1 MSTDQPVIIEFNL
14 GPISCHAFNHDRTEL
29 AVSFNTNVVSIF
41 RKSGSGWTLAW
52 TLEEHDKPVT
62 SVDWAPKSNRIVTC
76 SQDRNAYV
84 WTLDQASQQW
94 KPTLVLLRINRAAT
108 FTRWSPEEDKFAVAS
123 GSRCISVCYFEEDN
137 DWWVGKHIKKPI
149 RSTVL
154 SLDWHPN
161 NVLLAAGCADMKAR
175 VFSAFIKGVDKKPAP
190 SPWGEKLPFNTVCGE
205 FSSGTGGWIH
215 GVAFSPSGDSLAFT
229 GHDSSITVVSPA
241 TGSVQTIRA
250 PYLPYV
256 SVLWLNEN
264 QIVAAGHDCAPH
276 LFENKGQQWA
286 FSVSLDSAV
295 KKADVGFTARDTF
308 RRMDSRAQSTT
319 SSDTEIHSHH
329 QNTINSIRFYAGSRE
344 NLEQYTTSG
353 VDGKLIIWNTSNIAN
368 ILSNLRI

>member
-1 MSTDQPVIIEFNL
+1 MSTEAPIINDFGL
-14 GPISCHAFNHDRTEL
+14 GPISCHAFNQDRTEL
-29 AVSFNTNVVSIF
+29 AVCFNTNVVSIF
-41 RKSGSGWTLAW
+41 RRTGAGWNLAW

-84 WTLDQASQQW
+84 WTLDQTSQHW
-94 KPTLVLLRINRAAT
+94 KPALVLLRINRAAT
-108 FTRWSPEEDKFAVAS
+108 FVRWSPEEDKFAVAS

-137 DWWVGKHIKKPI
+137 DWWASKHIKKPI

-175 VFSAFIKGVDKKPAP
+175 VFSAFIKGIDKKPAP

-205 FSSGTGGWIH
+205 FSSTSGGWIH
-215 GVAFSPSGDSLAFT
+215 SVAFSPSGDSLAFS
-229 GHDSSITVVSPA
+229 GHDSTITLVSPA
-241 TGSVQTIRA
+241 SGTVQSVRA
-250 PYLPYV
+250 PFLPYV
-256 SVLWLNEN
+256 SILWLNEN

-276 LFENKGQQWA
+276 LFEIKGQQWV
-286 FSVSLDSAV
+286 FSGSMDSAV

-319 SSDTEIHSHH
+319 SDDTEVPTHH
-329 QNTINSIRFYAGSRE
+329 QNTINSVRFFAGARE
-344 NLEQYTTSG
+344 NVDQFTTSG
-353 VDGKLIIWNTSNIAN
+353 IDGKLIIWSTNNIAKG
-368 ILSNLRI
+368 LGNLRI

>member
-1 MSTDQPVIIEFNL
+1 MSAQAPIINEFNL
-14 GPISCHAFNHDRTEL
+14 GPISCHSFNQDRTEL
-29 AVSFNTNVVSIF
+29 AVCFNTNVVSIF
-41 RKSGSGWTLAW
+41 RKAGAAWNLVSSLA
-52 TLEEHDKPVT
+52 EHDKPVT

-84 WTLDQASQQW
+84 WTLDSATQQW

-108 FTRWSPEEDKFAVAS
+108 FVRWSPEEDKFAVAS

-205 FSSGTGGWIH
+205 FTNGTGGWIH
-215 GVAFSPSGDSLAFT
+215 SVAFSPNGDALAFT
-229 GHDSSITVVSPA
+229 GHDSTITIVSPA
-241 TGSVQTIRA
+241 TGLVQSVRA
-250 PYLPYV
+250 PYLPYL
-256 SVLWLNEN
+256 SVLWLNES

-276 LFENKGQQWA
+276 LFEIKGQQWA
-286 FSVSLDSAV
+286 FSASLDAAV

-308 RRMDSRAQSTT
+308 RRMDSRGQSTAT
-319 SSDTEIHSHH
+319 NDTEVNTHH
-329 QNTINSIRFYAGSRE
+329 QNTINSIRVFSGTRDHV
-344 NLEQYTTSG
+344 EQFSTSAI
-353 VDGKLIIWNTSNIAN
+353 DGKLIIWSTDNIAKG
-368 ILSNLRI
+368 LSNLHL